1 MLIPFRIH
9 HLTDEVLGPCS
20 AGTVWQSPMKGDGR
34 HYFGLFISSAG
45 KEGRARS
52 HNGLVK
58 QLF

>member
-9 HLTDEVLGPCS
+9 HLTDDVLGPC
-20 AGTVWQSPMKGDGR
+20 GTGTAWQSPMKGEGR
-34 HYFGLFISSAG
+34 HYFGLFISSGG

-52 HNGLVK
+52 HNGLLK